1 MTPFLSWLFALGR
14 CRHCTA
20 RIPLSYPGVELA
32 VLVIAA
38 SAAAVLDGWLLWAS
52 CGFGWVL
59 LTLAWIDQRHF
70 WLPDALTLPLIP
82 AGLLV
87 IWLRVPA
94 RLWENGIGAIAG
106 FALLAGIASAYRRL
120 RGREG
125 LGLGDAK
132 LLAGLGAWVG
142 WQGLASVVFIAAAS
156 GLFMVLVAR
165 IAGRRLEMGDSLPFG
180 PYLCLGGWLVWLFG
194 PLRLVG

>member
-1 MTPFLSWLFALGR
+1 M
-14 CRHCTA
+14 
-20 RIPLSYPGVELA
+20 
-32 VLVIAA
+32 
-38 SAAAVLDGWLLWAS
+38 
-52 CGFGWVL
+52 

-70 WLPDALTLPLIP
+70 WLPDALTLLLIP

-87 IWLRVPA
+87 IWLQVPA
-94 RLWENGIGAIAG
+94 RLWENGTGAIAG
-106 FALLAGIASAYRRL
+106 FALLAGIAWAYRQI

-180 PYLCLGGWLVWLFG
+180 PYLCLGGWLFG
-194 PLRLVG
+194 PLRLLG